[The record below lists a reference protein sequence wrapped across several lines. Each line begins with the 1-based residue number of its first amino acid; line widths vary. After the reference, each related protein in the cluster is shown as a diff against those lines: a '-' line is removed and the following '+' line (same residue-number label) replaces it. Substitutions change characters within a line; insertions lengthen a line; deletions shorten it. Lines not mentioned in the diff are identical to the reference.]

1 MKKFTPA
8 CLIFLMI
15 LFVGRPTVFAQE
27 PTGQAE
33 TSAPKVFVIVKHD
46 GARFYGHIL
55 SQDAREVLIETEELG
70 QVYIPRH
77 EIREIREVA
86 SRELDERGVYVP
98 GEVFSTRYFI
108 TTNGLPVQKGENYIL
123 WNLYGPDFQFGVSEN
138 LGLGVMTSW
147 IGYPI
152 VGSAKYTIP
161 LKNDWHLGLGMLLG
175 TGSWGIPDFLGALPF
190 GAITYGDRVKNFTFS
205 AGYAGLRYKEEIYEY
220 NQNYWDYSENYRE
233 ETRHEGSFLFS
244 ASGMF
249 KVGRTL
255 SIVFDSFYLP
265 AGPERTETFQNTYYN
280 WETDSYYTITETY
293 TSQRSAI
300 LAIIPGMR
308 FQTRPEAAFQ
318 FGFAGIR
325 AEGETLPIPL
335 VQWFRR
341 L

>member
-1 MKKFTPA
+1 MKRNTGYYIIMLMLMVFGKGVLAQTPA
-8 CLIFLMI
+8 TN
-15 LFVGRPTVFAQE
+15 PEQEAQ
-27 PTGQAE
+27 
-33 TSAPKVFVIVKHD
+33 KVYVIVKHD
-46 GARFYGHIL
+46 GARFYGHII
-55 SQDAREVLIETEELG
+55 SQDAREVLIETDELG

-86 SRELDERGVYVP
+86 SRELDERGVFVP

-123 WNLYGPDFQFGVSEN
+123 WNLFGPDFQFGVNEN

-152 VGSAKYTIP
+152 VGTAKYSIP
-161 LKNDWHLGLGMLLG
+161 LKDDWHLGLGMLLG
-175 TGSWGIPDFLGALPF
+175 TGSWGIPSFAGILPF

-205 AGYAGLRYKEEIYEY
+205 AGYAGLRYKEEIY
-220 NQNYWDYSENYRE
+220 DYYYANDVYYDSYRE
-233 ETRHEGSFLFS
+233 EIRTEGSFLFS
-244 ASGMF
+244 LSGMF

-265 AGPERTETFQNTYYN
+265 PGKERTETYQNQYYD
-280 WETDSYYTITETY
+280 WETDSYYWITETY

-300 LAIIPGMR
+300 LAIIPGLR
-308 FQTRPEAAFQ
+308 LQTRPEAAFQ

-325 AEGETLPIPL
+325 SEGETVPIPL

>member
-1 MKKFTPA
+1 M
-8 CLIFLMI
+8 LI
-15 LFVGRPTVFAQE
+15 LFLLTSFAGTLISYCQE
-27 PTGQAE
+27 PADTTQTEPA
-33 TSAPKVFVIVKHD
+33 KVFVIVKHD

-55 SQDAREVLIETEELG
+55 SQDAREVLIETEEIG

-123 WNLYGPDFQFGVSEN
+123 WNLFGPDFQFGVSEN

-152 VGSAKYTIP
+152 VGTAKYSIP
-161 LKNDWHLGLGMLLG
+161 LKDDWNLGLGILLG
-175 TGSWGIPDFLGALPF
+175 TGSWGIPSFAGALPF
-190 GAITYGDRVKNFTFS
+190 GAITYGDRVRNFTFS
-205 AGYAGLRYKEEIYEY
+205 AGYAGLRYKEEIY
-220 NQNYWDYSENYRE
+220 DYYYSNGMYYDNVRE
-233 ETRHEGSFLFS
+233 EVRNEGSFLCSF
-244 ASGMF
+244 SGMF

-265 AGPERTETFQNTYYN
+265 PGKERTETYQYENYN
-280 WETDSYYTITETY
+280 WETESYFTVTETR
-293 TSQRSAI
+293 TTQRSAI
-300 LAIIPGMR
+300 LAIIPGLR
-308 FQTRPEAAFQ
+308 LQTRPEAAFQ

-325 AEGETLPIPL
+325 TEGETFPIPL